1 MAPQSENKQEAWA
14 AAPEQQLAEDLGQQA
29 EPQPESQPEPQ
40 SEQGTARRP
49 EALPG
54 RKDKQHEGPQ
64 SKAAAKRKKPKKGS
78 AAWKRKREQN
88 IQKALR
94 LLIQIAFFVLAPG
107 LFSSALNGVKYLCT
121 QIGAIQAI
129 EPTSF
134 VVVLVGAVA
143 YTVLFGRFFC
153 GYACAF
159 GTMGD
164 ILFLLFTPVRKLL
177 HIPALQ
183 EHPRLLSCLQF
194 LKLGVLLAVC
204 ALCFTGFWD
213 AVSAYSPWTVFGK
226 VTSGAGWEGVAKK
239 GVAVL
244 VAIMLIQ
251 ALFERSFCRFLCP
264 MGGLFSLLPVLP
276 FSLFNRRRESCAKSC
291 NRCQD
296 ACPVDIHPDQGG
308 FHAGECIACGRCAMA
323 CPLHNVNL
331 VFVPMPLDGEEDAA
345 VDDAAGIQAAAKGQL
360 ATQPAEHG
368 PAGAASALGAAVSG
382 SGIKPAPKPKR
393 PGSEPAL
400 LKWRGSGAATVLFK
414 AGVLL
419 CVCWLVG
426 LMRFAP
432 SPNEVLP
439 FTLPWM

>member
-1 MAPQSENKQEAWA
+1 MAQLENSKQEARA
-14 AAPEQQLAEDLGQQA
+14 AAPEQQLAESLGQQA
-29 EPQPESQPEPQ
+29 ESQPKPQPE
-40 SEQGTARRP
+40 QGPTRQP

-54 RKDKQHEGPQ
+54 RKDKQQEKSHPKT
-64 SKAAAKRKKPKKGS
+64 SAKPKKAAARKKPKKGS
-78 AAWKRKREQN
+78 AAWKRKREQD

-134 VVVLVGAVA
+134 VVVLVGAIA

-164 ILFLLFTPVRKLL
+164 ILFLLFTPARKLL
-177 HIPALQ
+177 HVPALQ
-183 EHPRLLSCLQF
+183 GHPCLLSCLQF

-213 AVSAYSPWTVFGK
+213 AVSTYSPWTVFGK

-244 VAIMLIQ
+244 VIIMLMQ

-276 FSLFNRRRESCAKSC
+276 FSQFNRRQGSCAKSC

-296 ACPVDIHPDQGG
+296 TCPVDIHPDQGG
-308 FHAGECIACGRCAMA
+308 FHAGECIACGRCATV

-331 VFVPMPLDGEEDAA
+331 VFIPGPLTKEDLSDDQASTAGITAANA
-345 VDDAAGIQAAAKGQL
+345 VDS
-360 ATQPAEHG
+360 
-368 PAGAASALGAAVSG
+368 AASDTAEP
-382 SGIKPAPKPKR
+382 KPAAKPKR
-393 PGSEPAL
+393 PGADPAL
-400 LKWRGSGAATVLFK
+400 LKWRGSGVPTVLVK
-414 AGVLL
+414 AVVLL
-419 CVCWLVG
+419 GVCWLVG
-426 LMRFAP
+426 LMRFMP
-432 SPNEVLP
+432 SPSEVLP
-439 FTLPWM
+439 FALPWM